1 MEGPAFGPKAR
12 FKTRRAITIIA
23 SPIFCAVQI
32 AAAAPRVRVL
42 NLQQVKVFFPI
53 GAFFKKRR
61 RTITNFDPLHG
72 AVIKLPC
79 FGHIPEIFVAGD
91 RSSTERP
98 FLNGLAERLCS
109 TGFDFGG
116 DKVSHA
122 SNCTKLVTAECI
134 PLPLGPSG
142 RGS

>member
-1 MEGPAFGPKAR
+1 
-12 FKTRRAITIIA
+12 
-23 SPIFCAVQI
+23 
-32 AAAAPRVRVL
+32 
-42 NLQQVKVFFPI
+42 FFPI

-61 RTITNFDPLHG
+61 RTITDFDPLHG

-91 RSSTERP
+91 RSSAERP

-116 DKVSHA
+116 DEVSHA
-122 SNCTKLVTAECI
+122 SNCTNSLYRRSISWLRAAALALRGPPLQWGGAEYDVDHARHHAAVWPWKVS
-134 PLPLGPSG
+134 PL
-142 RGS
+142 